1 MVVGRIQ
8 LLVFYWDRVLWF
20 LADCWLKVALSV
32 LHTCHSMVTPNMAVY
47 FTRGTTETSQR
58 EGGRA
63 FMYNPVSEGTFHH
76 LCHIPFA
83 VSKTLGPVHTRREW

>member
-1 MVVGRIQ
+1 MS
-8 LLVFYWDRVLWF
+8 LHE
-20 LADCWLKVALSV
+20 VAF
-32 LHTCHSMVTPNMAVY
+32 NMAVY

-83 VSKTLGPVHTRREW
+83 VSKTLGPVHTRGEW